1 MSDVMTELLDILDEN
16 GKITGQV
23 ESKQTIYNNGYWHRS
38 VQIWV
43 INDNQELLMQKRNP
57 YKKTFPNL
65 WAIST
70 AGHVL
75 SGETSRQSGI
85 RELKEE
91 LDIDAKEEE
100 LEYLFTMKRTQPYNS
115 SYIRVFDDVY
125 LLKRNIDVDKTK
137 LQVEEL
143 TDIKYIYYK
152 YLETMLKEKDPTYV
166 PYNKEHEKL
175 FEILDKKYNI

>member
-1 MSDVMTELLDILDEN
+1 MSDVMTELLDVLDEN
-16 GKITGQV
+16 GNKIGQV
-23 ESKQTIYNNGYWHRS
+23 ESKQNIYNNGLWHKS
-38 VQIWV
+38 VQIWI
-43 INDNQELLMQKRNP
+43 INDHQELLMQKRSP

-75 SGETSRQSGI
+75 AGETSRESGI

-91 LDIDAKEEE
+91 LDIDASKEE
-100 LEYLFTMKRTQPYNS
+100 LEYLFTMKRTQPYKA

-125 LLKRNIDVDKTK
+125 LLKRNVDIEHTK

-143 TDIKYIYYK
+143 TNIKYIDYK
-152 YLETMLKEKDPTYV
+152 YLETILKEKDKDYV

-175 FEILDKKYNI
+175 FQILDQRYTK